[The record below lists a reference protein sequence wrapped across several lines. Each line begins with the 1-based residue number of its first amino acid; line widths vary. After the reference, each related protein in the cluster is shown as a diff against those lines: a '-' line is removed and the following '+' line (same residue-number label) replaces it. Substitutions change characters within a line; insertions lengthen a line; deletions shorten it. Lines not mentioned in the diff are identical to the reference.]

1 MPRLATPAGQPRPT
15 ALGRRPTPRSA
26 RPSRRYPA
34 SRPARRPARWPTGVR
49 RGGARSPIS
58 CPASAAVTA
67 PGRAASARRR
77 KNCWAGE
84 SGREQSSGCNGQAH
98 SSGIPSSSRLVAT
111 TRSVDD
117 SVPKT
122 APSTSHTASSTCSQL
137 SSRTTRS
144 MKRACRNVAR
154 GAPPSLVSPSA
165 VTTASGT
172 AAASVTAASSTTRT
186 PPEWAEARRRVT
198 SRANV
203 VLPTPPG
210 PTIVT
215 SGRRSTRS
223 ANAERS
229 SSRPSR

>member
-1 MPRLATPAGQPRPT
+1 MPRLATPAGQP
-15 ALGRRPTPRSA
+15 AQPRWVATDASICSPKSA
-26 RPSRRYPA
+26 IPSVATRAAASSMANGSPSRRRTIA
-34 SRPARRPARWPTGVR
+34 DIVST
-49 RGGARSPIS
+49 
-58 CPASAAVTA
+58 SAAVTA

-198 SRANV
+198 SRASV